1 MKRNLPRKSPLP
13 SDFPQPS
20 HTTTTTSHATHE
32 HASFLISHTSHCH
45 TLTNNITLQLW
56 QKKVLPSKL
65 PKNNLPS
72 RNPLLTRLRILTFL
86 VSDVKGKGKA
96 VEEKKPIAVEDEE
109 IDDDDDEDEDM
120 DEVEDDEDDVFST
133 QMSIELISNRLQN
146 RKTVELSRER

>member
-1 MKRNLPRKSPLP
+1 
-13 SDFPQPS
+13 
-20 HTTTTTSHATHE
+20 
-32 HASFLISHTSHCH
+32 
-45 TLTNNITLQLW
+45 
-56 QKKVLPSKL
+56 
-65 PKNNLPS
+65 
-72 RNPLLTRLRILTFL
+72 L

-133 QMSIELISNRLQN
+133 QMSTELISNRLQN